1 MAYAQV
7 LLFLQ
12 LVLMSSAIISD
23 DVKSLIYTLQTKY
36 CGRSLCSK
44 NTSHTPPVCLYPVTL
59 RRKTVGGTTVVTD
72 LNTTVENYTLD
83 SSSVFNM
90 KTSRGI
96 TTISPQTS
104 SPESAPAS
112 EYFEHILTREIL
124 QPCEPCFKCSC
135 HDSCEVFGDC
145 CADKEI
151 GGKYFFDCE
160 FIKNYFGRGAYSDF
174 ILTVTK
180 CLQDA
185 PSYTEDLAEKCEH
198 GELGYVQD
206 GRLVTAPHP
215 FNTSVTFRNKY
226 CAACYDVNN
235 YTPWDVYINCRE
247 DFDSSN
253 YTDINS
259 LIRSAGEIHC
269 SISTNI
275 KNKDYY
281 NTCFLGRKMVSTC
294 NVTGLWQEY
303 NKSIEEACHSY
314 YNPTRMYYKNIFC
327 HLCNG
332 EPEQELKCPSECH
345 IHKVAEFSVT
355 SFAAL
360 LNFENSDA
368 EVVLSPWGQEGIY
381 QSIKRFGDQTHA
393 QCRDGDIYD
402 SCSKRCRETY
412 CPLSDRRDNSA
423 CIQLVPDE
431 HLILSIWNA
440 TLSFNEGVNI
450 LPFNPPTF
458 RFPFSQNTNIQNL
471 LSEYGFFIYE
481 MAANSYARIKN
492 ADNLVVDE
500 VHLWF
505 TILLMPNYT
514 LASSRERLAALQN
527 VTLNITVGG
536 TTLEVEIQSVTTHR
550 NVQDKLMLP
559 QTMFIQMFPPSM
571 HLDMSL
577 RINVPLAFNM
587 TCSMAEFGSHE
598 VIRVNQSVFIHGDI
612 ELNGHEYFT
621 SKHGTYFI
629 CLDAVFRRRK
639 EIVVQMPAFTAPAF
653 ASKITTAVCLSLS
666 IIFLLL
672 TLMVY
677 ILIKELHTV
686 PGLNLILL
694 SSSLFLA
701 HVLYLFGAGTVSTPT
716 ICTVIGVL
724 IHYFWL
730 ASFAWMN
737 VCCLHMFRVFT
748 NLFSSLHFA
757 DHKVSLMIKYS
768 VFAYGVPLVI
778 VTMTLTITYIQSGY
792 TTVGYGGPAL
802 CFVAPGLVSL
812 VFFGGP
818 ACLTVVINGVL
829 FLWTMVSIRLKNNR
843 QSESLGKKQANDV
856 ITFFKLSTITGLS
869 WLFGFVGYILQ
880 RVELMYVFTVL
891 TAGQGVFIFLSFV
904 VSRRILKLIRDHLR
918 CMWPKKESTATGA
931 SMTNSYQGKETR
943 M

>member
-1 MAYAQV
+1 MAYTQV
-7 LLFLQ
+7 LLFLP
-12 LVLMSSAIISD
+12 LFLTSSTIISD
-23 DVKSLIYTLQTKY
+23 DVKSLIYMLQTRY
-36 CGRSLCSK
+36 CGRSLCST
-44 NTSHTPPVCLYPVTL
+44 NTSHSPPSCPSQEQT
-59 RRKTVGGTTVVTD
+59 TVGVSSGVTD
-72 LNTTVENYTLD
+72 LNAAVENFTLD
-83 SSSVFNM
+83 PSNTFYTE
-90 KTSRGI
+90 TSREF
-96 TTISPQTS
+96 TTISPGSDTS
-104 SPESAPAS
+104 KSAAVT
-112 EYFEHILTREIL
+112 EYVKKNMISQR
-124 QPCEPCFKCSC
+124 CEPCHQCSC
-135 HDSCEVFGDC
+135 DDSCVIFGNC

-151 GGKYFFDCE
+151 GGKYHFDCE
-160 FIKNYFGRGAYSDF
+160 RITTYDNEIESFLFLI
-174 ILTVTK
+174 VTK
-180 CLQDA
+180 CQQDA

-235 YTPWDVYINCRE
+235 YTPWDVYINCPKY
-247 DFDSSN
+247 FDSSK

-259 LIRSAGEIHC
+259 LIRSAKGLDC
-269 SISTNI
+269 LVSTNI
-275 KNKDYY
+275 KN
-281 NTCFLGRKMVSTC
+281 NSHVHTCISEKTLVSTC

-314 YNPTRMYYKNIFC
+314 YNPTLKNYKNIFC

-332 EPEQELKCPSECH
+332 ESEQELKCPSVCH
-345 IHKVAEFSVT
+345 TSKVKGVVFMPFV
-355 SFAAL
+355 AL
-360 LNFENSDA
+360 LNFENLDA
-368 EVVLSPWGQEGIY
+368 EVVASPEILRGKY
-381 QSIKRFGDQTHA
+381 DSIKRFGDQTHA

-402 SCSKRCRETY
+402 SSSKRCRETY
-412 CPLSDRRDNSA
+412 CPLSDRKDNST

-431 HLILSIWNA
+431 HLILSTWNA
-440 TLSFNEGVNI
+440 TLSFNEDVNI

-458 RFPFSQNTNIQNL
+458 LKTNIQNL
-471 LSEYGFFIYE
+471 LSEHGFFIYE
-481 MAANSYARIKN
+481 MTANSYARIKN

-500 VHLWF
+500 VHLQLKL
-505 TILLMPNYT
+505 LLMPNYT
-514 LASSRERLAALQN
+514 LASSRERLAALHN
-527 VTLNITVGG
+527 VTLNMTVAG
-536 TTLEVEIQSVTTHR
+536 TTLEVEIQPVTTHR

-559 QTMFIQMFPPSM
+559 PTMFGQMLHSSM
-571 HLDMSL
+571 HLDMSFS
-577 RINVPLAFNM
+577 INVPLAFNV
-587 TCSMAEFGSHE
+587 TCSMAEFGSQE
-598 VIRVNQSVFIHGDI
+598 VNSANQSVFIHEDT
-612 ELNGHEYFT
+612 ELNGHEYFI
-621 SKHGTYFI
+621 SKQGTYFI
-629 CLDAVFRRRK
+629 CLDGVLRRRK
-639 EIVVQMPAFTAPAF
+639 EMVAQMPADIARAF
-653 ASKITTAVCLSLS
+653 LASKITTAVCLSLS

-701 HVLYLFGAGTVSTPT
+701 HVFYLFGAGTVSTPT
-716 ICTVIGVL
+716 ICTIIGVL

-757 DHKVSLMIKYS
+757 DHKESLMIKYS
-768 VFAYGVPLVI
+768 VCAYGVPLVI

-812 VFFGGP
+812 VSFDGP
-818 ACLTVVINGVL
+818 ASLTVVINGVL
-829 FLWTMVSIRLKNNR
+829 FLWTMVSIRLRNR
-843 QSESLGKKQANDV
+843 QSQSLGKKQANDV

-869 WLFGFVGYILQ
+869 WLFGFIGYFLQ
-880 RVELMYVFTVL
+880 RVELMHVFTVL

-918 CMWPKKESTATGA
+918 SLWAKREKGHVNTADTSTARDA
-931 SMTNSYQGKETR
+931 SMVSR
-943 M
+943 L